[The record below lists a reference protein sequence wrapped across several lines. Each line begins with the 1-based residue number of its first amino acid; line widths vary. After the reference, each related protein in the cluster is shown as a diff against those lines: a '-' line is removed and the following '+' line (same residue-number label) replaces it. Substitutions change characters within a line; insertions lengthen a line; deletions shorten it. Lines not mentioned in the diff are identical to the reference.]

1 MSVSEEIASNA
12 TFDFIVTVEE
22 LERLALPP
30 IAVQPINEVYAAVY
44 YERALLPPLSIQ
56 NYSYTS
62 IPKCFFLMD
71 STALSVS
78 GILALQN
85 QPGLSLKGKGVMI
98 GIVDTGID
106 YRNPLFI
113 DEIGESRILGIWDQ
127 SVQEERP
134 PQGFLYGTEYTK
146 ERIDRAIA
154 SSDLSESIAHE
165 DTNGHG
171 TLLASLAAGGENTQ
185 NDFIGA
191 APESKLAIVKL
202 KEAKQYLRDFFFFPS
217 EIPLYQEND
226 IMAGIAYLEQ
236 KAREEN
242 LPLVV
247 LLGLGSNEGSHV
259 GTGPL
264 SDSLNIFGVK
274 TGCAAVIAAGNQAAA
289 QHHFWGQMTSLLSP
303 VSIEINVGE
312 NVAGFCMEL
321 WAYAPELVQVVIQ
334 SPTGQRSSSDFP
346 ILEDTQ
352 TTNFIFENTLL
363 TMDYRIPGRTR
374 RDLLI
379 FMRFTTPAPGIWT
392 MLVYPQ
398 QTIMG
403 EFHVWLPIDSDTT
416 FLQPEPDAT
425 ITTPGMANI
434 PITTGGYDALTDVWY
449 LASGRGFDA
458 IRRVKPDFC
467 APAVAVTG
475 AGSRGTFV
483 ESTGT
488 SVAAAL
494 TAGAAAQALEWG
506 IVKGNARTMNSLEI
520 KNLLIRGCK
529 REDSLVYP
537 NTEWGYG
544 RLDIYNAFE
553 LLRR

>member
-1 MSVSEEIASNA
+1 MSVSEEIVSNA
-12 TFDFIVTVEE
+12 TFDFIVTVDE

-30 IAVQPINEVYAAVY
+30 LAVQPINEVYAAVY

-146 ERIDRAIA
+146 ERIDRAIG
-154 SSDLSESIAHE
+154 SSDLSEKIAHE
-165 DTNGHG
+165 DVNGHG

-247 LLGLGSNEGSHV
+247 LLGLGSNEGSHA

-289 QHHFWGQMTSLLSP
+289 QHHFFGQTTSLLSP
-303 VSIEINVGE
+303 VPIEINVGE

-334 SPTGQRSSSDFP
+334 SPTGQRSSADFP

-403 EFHVWLPIDSDTT
+403 EFHVWLPIDSNTT

-475 AGSRGTFV
+475 AGRRGTFV

-529 REDSLVYP
+529 REDSLLYP

>member
-1 MSVSEEIASNA
+1 
-12 TFDFIVTVEE
+12 
-22 LERLALPP
+22 
-30 IAVQPINEVYAAVY
+30 
-44 YERALLPPLSIQ
+44 
-56 NYSYTS
+56 
-62 IPKCFFLMD
+62 
-71 STALSVS
+71 
-78 GILALQN
+78 
-85 QPGLSLKGKGVMI
+85 
-98 GIVDTGID
+98 
-106 YRNPLFI
+106 
-113 DEIGESRILGIWDQ
+113 
-127 SVQEERP
+127 
-134 PQGFLYGTEYTK
+134 
-146 ERIDRAIA
+146 
-154 SSDLSESIAHE
+154 
-165 DTNGHG
+165 
-171 TLLASLAAGGENTQ
+171 
-185 NDFIGA
+185 
-191 APESKLAIVKL
+191 
-202 KEAKQYLRDFFFFPS
+202 
-217 EIPLYQEND
+217 
-226 IMAGIAYLEQ
+226 
-236 KAREEN
+236 
-242 LPLVV
+242 
-247 LLGLGSNEGSHV
+247 
-259 GTGPL
+259 
-264 SDSLNIFGVK
+264 
-274 TGCAAVIAAGNQAAA
+274 
-289 QHHFWGQMTSLLSP
+289 
-303 VSIEINVGE
+303 
-312 NVAGFCMEL
+312 
-321 WAYAPELVQVVIQ
+321 
-334 SPTGQRSSSDFP
+334 
-346 ILEDTQ
+346 
-352 TTNFIFENTLL
+352 
-363 TMDYRIPGRTR
+363 MDYRIPGRTR

-379 FMRFTTPAPGIWT
+379 FMRFSTPAPGIWT

-475 AGSRGTFV
+475 AGRRGTFV